1 MFNFVILNS
10 KERKKIFEKLEEQFG
25 CDTEFLKQFV
35 FLFKE
40 HDGRVHIC
48 NRAVAE
54 ELANAGLRVD
64 SAGLYIATLLENGE
78 LRLSIEGS
86 QVVGPHAKTNVL
98 EITAKEFQQWIRG
111 HAIEKE
117 TDLKGFLIVKHG
129 EDFCG
134 CGKPVRDEKTGTIS
148 IHNYIPKTRYVRS
161 EE

>member
-1 MFNFVILNS
+1 MFNFVILSS
-10 KERKKIFEKLEEQFG
+10 KERKKILERLEAQFG
-25 CDTEFLKQFV
+25 CDTKFLKEFV

-40 HDGRVHIC
+40 HDGRVHVC
-48 NRAVAE
+48 NREVAE
-54 ELANAGLRVD
+54 ELAKPGLRVD

-86 QVVGPHAKTNVL
+86 QLVGPHATKNIL
-98 EITAKEFQQWIRG
+98 EINDKEFAEWIRG

-117 TDLKGFLIVKHG
+117 TTLKGFVILKRG
-129 EDFCG
+129 ADWCG

-161 EE
+161 DD